1 MSIIKA
7 NHFSGGA
14 ALTAKEGNSGTASL
28 QKILED
34 VATDLAGLQQPA
46 LTAAAA
52 TTVAT
57 ADASDL
63 ATAVA
68 LANALKVQVNILI
81 TAVNEIRADSLAQ
94 GGYTLLTTIAS

>member
-1 MSIIKA
+1 MAVLNKG
-7 NHFSGGA
+7 HFAGGA
-14 ALTAKEGNSGTASL
+14 ALTAKQGDSGNASL
-28 QKILED
+28 QKIITD
-34 VATDLAGLQQPA
+34 IAADLAGLQQPA
-46 LTAAAA
+46 LSAAAA

-81 TAVNEIRADSLAQ
+81 TAVNEMRTDSIAQ
-94 GGYTLLTTIAS
+94 GGYTLLTTVA